1 MRLSEVLSR
10 PISTDFAQVEGFL
23 RNQRLGTGKNR
34 RILIGKVALNYYC
47 KRCLDGRTFF
57 SDDELYCIGVNDHLV
72 SIDVVMHCPIC
83 ETTVQAWFLVE
94 SEDDIFMQAPYVRII
109 KRSEKLSD
117 MVFIDRDK
125 YDDFSEL
132 LEKSQRAYRDGL
144 GAGSIIY
151 LRKILERA
159 TEQAAIAAGI
169 DTRTANGKRKTY
181 KALLEEVDRQCQI
194 IPNQFAE
201 NGYRLFSELSEIIH
215 GSCEKLQGLQKFEA
229 LYRLVV
235 GVLDNIIN
243 NQQLMNAIGSLGW
256 DGNRGVQQ

>member
-10 PISTDFAQVEGFL
+10 PISTDFTQVEGFL

-34 RILIGKVALNYYC
+34 KILIGKVALNYYC
-47 KRCLDGRTFF
+47 KRCLDDRTFF
-57 SDDELYCIGVNDHLV
+57 SDDKLYCIGVNNHLV

-83 ETTVQAWFLVE
+83 EATVQAWFLVE

-117 MVFIDRDK
+117 MVSIARDK
-125 YDDFSEL
+125 YNDFSEL
-132 LEKSQRAYRDGL
+132 LEKAQRAYRDGL
-144 GAGSIIY
+144 GAGSVVY

-159 TEQAAIAAGI
+159 TEQAAIAAEI
-169 DTRTANGKRKTY
+169 DTKTANGRRKTY
-181 KALLEEVDRQCQI
+181 KALLEEVDGQCFI
-194 IPNQFAE
+194 IPREFSA
-201 NGYRLFSELSEIIH
+201 NGYRLFSELSTIIH
-215 GSCEKLQGLQKFEA
+215 GGCEELQGLQEFEA

-243 NQQLMNAIGSLGW
+243 NQQLISAIGALGW
-256 DGNRGVQQ
+256 EENRSVPQ